1 MDILLVDKG
10 LAPTRERAQALIL
23 AAKVQVDGRIMTK
36 AGQKISEDVETLAGL
51 ILELVRRGRLKERYA
66 LLWLATALFTLF
78 LGVFPDNEILG
89 NPANPLPC
97 AVGHFDVSVAVGY
110 EKAVVGRLE

>member
-1 MDILLVDKG
+1 MIY
-10 LAPTRERAQALIL
+10 
-23 AAKVQVDGRIMTK
+23 QV
-36 AGQKISEDVETLAGL
+36 
-51 ILELVRRGRLKERYA
+51 
-66 LLWLATALFTLF
+66 

-110 EKAVVGRLE
+110 EKAVMGRLENVLQSTAIRLTGFVAAIIGAEAIHAISPVP